1 MNDRQPRTRA
11 DQIRDVMGTA
21 GREYRITVTGTRKR
35 GSRPVRL
42 RTFLWDNMS
51 QRWSLDT
58 QYLNDRHLGKDDPAG
73 VDKVVAYPSTRCA
86 VPARALV
93 WGFRGGVRP
102 SSTAVGRLYREV
114 HLNMAIERAVLL
126 IADIGGYTHYMQ
138 WNRMHLAHA
147 QLTVAALLE
156 SVIDAGKG
164 LKLAKLEGDAAFFWA
179 PDGNAKVLVCDRLS
193 RMRQSFLAR
202 QERIKKDSACDCA
215 SCAQLD
221 NLSLKFVAHEGE
233 VAEQRVKRHVE
244 LAGVDVILVHR
255 MLKNQ
260 VPVLEYV
267 LMTDPVAACLDESM
281 RQLCKPLTHDFE
293 GIGQTSTHYIDL
305 ATSEVPPA
313 VREPSTSGRL
323 GAKLKLELSTLPF
336 VLGIKEACA
345 GFRNLGRGTIEVPPG

>member
-1 MNDRQPRTRA
+1 
-11 DQIRDVMGTA
+11 
-21 GREYRITVTGTRKR
+21 
-35 GSRPVRL
+35 
-42 RTFLWDNMS
+42 
-51 QRWSLDT
+51 
-58 QYLNDRHLGKDDPAG
+58 
-73 VDKVVAYPSTRCA
+73 
-86 VPARALV
+86 
-93 WGFRGGVRP
+93 
-102 SSTAVGRLYREV
+102 
-114 HLNMAIERAVLL
+114 MAIRRAVLL
-126 IADIGGYTHYMQ
+126 IADIGGYTRYMH

-179 PDGNAKVLVCDRLS
+179 PEGNAKALVSDGLS
-193 RMRQSFLAR
+193 RMRQAFLAR
-202 QERIKKDSACDCA
+202 RERMKKDDFCDCE

-221 NLSLKFVAHEGE
+221 NLSLKFVAHQGE

-267 LMTDPVAACLDESM
+267 LMTDPVAQCLDESV

-305 ATSEVPPA
+305 STSEVPLT
-313 VREPSTSGRL
+313 VRERSTSGRL
-323 GAKLKLELSTLPF
+323 GGKLMFEVSTLPF

-345 GFRNLGRGTIEVPPG
+345 GFRNLGRGTTEVPPA